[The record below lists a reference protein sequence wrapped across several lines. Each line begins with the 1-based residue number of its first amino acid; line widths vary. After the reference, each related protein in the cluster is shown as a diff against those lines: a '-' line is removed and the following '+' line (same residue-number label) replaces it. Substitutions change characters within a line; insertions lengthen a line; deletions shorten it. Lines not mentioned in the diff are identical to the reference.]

1 MNNFKVEIYN
11 NQSKVYEDYTAY
23 AVFSLKGAN
32 LLDEQLD
39 EINLLLKGVAVKHY
53 QPLTRVKITIY
64 NAPECKITPDMAEQI
79 ILNNELG
86 CTVEYS
92 ETTKRITQTWE
103 LLMLIANDRAIE
115 MPVGSGRYNHEIYL
129 IEATKITER
138 FIGDSLTFTNALGNG
153 YLDGTSFSY
162 PVDNA
167 LPGYSLVP
175 NINELT
181 YDTYKTP
188 LSLKD
193 SFTVLSLNTV
203 ASKIITYLEEYNG
216 YVDGHVESFETIDGE
231 NVYSGIKIDN
241 GGTITTIGGE
251 SGFNNF
257 DETAVITPKNPL
269 KITYTINIGVTSV
282 SNGHVSVLPFNFYY
296 YFYAV
301 NNRLP
306 LKKWTVTDVINRV
319 FDLIEPIQV
328 ESTSTVWK
336 NYPRFRLQGVKY
348 NENGKRLSTYES
360 GSQAEKLDKI
370 LSPEFSFTRET
381 LRETLQ
387 QIGGFIHGEPRVT
400 GEYTDEH
407 GRRYF
412 EVAYDFYGNNKFS
425 KIADKPYIT
434 ATFGTDVNQYCTALD
449 SSADNLT
456 NTLDWAQGVIVEPFN
471 GYYKSLR
478 TEQTT
483 ARLAEDNSTY
493 IATQFPIERMG
504 GTNRV
509 VCKYIPGVGEGEWD
523 ITPYVF
529 EESDYLTLSGYEGA
543 YPFSKSYA
551 LYYTQGQKN
560 IKGLFFKAEH
570 AINIVFHN
578 YAIVNILRAVTG
590 NNSLKIEGQDLM
602 LLSFAVTYLPIY
614 SARVKTHKQ
623 YILDGL
629 PSTLAYNQGAN
640 AIETRY
646 YGEHLKG
653 AVERLG
659 NVEKTYTYN
668 LPFLSQI
675 PKIGTRFDKDYFI
688 SNVSWEIFP
697 AYIKCTVGLSKHF
710 NRKAQNVGINS
721 IKRMWEVSE
730 RQVQTRQTLFPLY
743 IVVSKNEQTTVA
755 QNEKI
760 SKPAKLLLNEST
772 VKYDSPV
779 SAVSLVLKDING
791 ENVVNYNITLPVIAS
806 AFGNAMTFTY
816 GFEDNYSAGQK
827 VVSVTGDG
835 ANDDNVT
842 GYWGAN
848 VPYTDYYGRVYYLES
863 HLAGGDLNKGD
874 TMNVTSLPQGAIRNV
889 SDSRFLLLNRRYLY
903 RKDNREIPQ
912 ITHEIAVVTDND
924 NIIIGSALCRNCSAV
939 NGSPK
944 TYKLYA
950 FTELLNVIE
959 SKVDLTNAV
968 EINGSITINS
978 DNVVIPAVPTNPTIY
993 KAWALVTE
1001 QTQTQIAVSAEDG
1014 TETTQTI
1021 YEGGE
1026 ILIGENNADLSTAQ
1040 TIYFTLKNKIYE

>member
-53 QPLTRVKITIY
+53 QPLTRVKIAVY

-86 CTVEYS
+86 CTIEYD
-92 ETTKRITQTWE
+92 EETKRITQTWE

-115 MPVGSGRYNHEIYL
+115 TPVGSGRYNHEIYL

-138 FIGDSLTFTNALGNG
+138 FIGDSLTFTNALGN
-153 YLDGTSFSY
+153 SFT
-162 PVDNA
+162 A
-167 LPGYSLVP
+167 
-175 NINELT
+175 INGGFASGRYTLT
-181 YDTYKTP
+181 YTDGITTTEENFYSAIFPIGKIIQNGRINVLSPTEIAENEDIPP
-188 LSLKD
+188 LRIAIESGFEITSGSIESVKD
-193 SFTVLSLNTV
+193 SAGNS
-203 ASKIITYLEEYNG
+203 ITAI
-216 YVDGHVESFETIDGE
+216 SE
-231 NVYSGIKIDN
+231 NVYRVTSGSY
-241 GGTITTIGGE
+241 TITYSIMLAKTVLGTL
-251 SGFNNF
+251 
-257 DETAVITPKNPL
+257 ETRYFT
-269 KITYTINIGVTSV
+269 ITYIFS
-282 SNGHVSVLPFNFYY
+282 
-296 YFYAV
+296 AV

-319 FDLIEPIQV
+319 FDLIEPLQV
-328 ESTSTVWK
+328 ESTNIPTSIVGT
-336 NYPRFRLQGVKY
+336 NFPRFRLQGVQY
-348 NENGKRLSTYES
+348 DVNGKRLAEYES

-407 GRRYF
+407 GKSYF

-483 ARLAEDNSTY
+483 ARLAEDNTTY

-504 GTNRV
+504 GAKRV
-509 VCKYIPGVGEGEWD
+509 VCKYIPGVGVGEWD

-560 IKGLFFKAEH
+560 IKGLFFKAQH
-570 AINIVFHN
+570 AINPVFHE
-578 YAIVNILRAVTG
+578 YSIVNILRAVTG
-590 NNSLKIEGQDLM
+590 NNGLKIEGQDLM
-602 LLSFAVTYLPIY
+602 LLSFTVTYLPIY

-640 AIETRY
+640 TIETRY

-675 PKIGTRFDKDYFI
+675 PKIGTRYDKDYFI
-688 SNVSWEIFP
+688 SNVSYEIFP

-730 RQVQTRQTLFPLY
+730 RQAQIRQTLFPLY
-743 IVVSKNEQTTVA
+743 VVVSKNEQTTVA

-779 SAVSLVLKDING
+779 SAVALLLKDIGGRN
-791 ENVVNYNITLPVIAS
+791 NVVNYSITLPVIAS

-816 GFEDNYSAGQK
+816 AFEDNYSAGQK

-835 ANDDNVT
+835 EDDDNVT

-863 HLAGGDLNKGD
+863 FLVGGTDESPLENSHS
-874 TMNVTSLPQGAIRNV
+874 MSVTSLPQGALEDVSDIRN
-889 SDSRFLLLNRRYLY
+889 LLLNRRYLY

-939 NGSPK
+939 NSAPK
-944 TYKLYA
+944 GYKLYA
-950 FTELLNVIE
+950 FKELLNVIE

-968 EINGSITINS
+968 EITGDITINS
-978 DNVVIPAVPTNPTIY
+978 DNIVIPAVEGAWQY
-993 KAWALVTE
+993 KAWAIVTE
-1001 QTQTQIAVSAEDG
+1001 PNETEIAVSAEDG

-1026 ILIGENNADLSTAQ
+1026 ILIGENNADLRTEQ
-1040 TIYFTLKNKIYE
+1040 TLYFALKNKIYE